1 VNQMDSF
8 SPLIGSRGR
17 LPPMPSGS
25 AADDARRRE
34 IGIHPRPSAARINLD
49 HCPRAPANITI
60 SLSAVNFHRAEAVMV
75 AAHYTLLRAPTPL
88 YLRRD
93 ARNPLRP
100 GCGGHGIPTRR
111 RDVWV

>member
-1 VNQMDSF
+1 MNQMDSF

-17 LPPMPSGS
+17 LTPMPSGS
-25 AADDARRRE
+25 MADDARRQE
-34 IGIHPRPSAARINLD
+34 IVIHPQPPTARINLD
-49 HCPRAPANITI
+49 HCPRAPVNITI
-60 SLSAVNFHRAEAVMV
+60 SLSVANFRQAKTVMV

-93 ARNPLRP
+93 AHNPLRP